1 MKKIIRTFFIIML
14 GLLLLMCTVACGSSE
29 LTSSSIT
36 ESLESGNFE
45 TSDTSTTSKKPNKTK
60 KPNKSSKPS
69 TSNITDTLSEEPE
82 STSSLLTESLEDDS
96 CETSDMSSSNF
107 YTSDTK
113 PKNKSLIW
121 ICPNSINLSTGYVKD
136 DFTGRITNKTYWPEL
151 LSHTRVLK
159 LYIQQLYTTSAEQ
172 LIRIAA
178 FVRENEL
185 LVDVEL
191 GGVRMAPE
199 GTPIEQVAKAA
210 YDVEFKHLEHF
221 IELGG
226 RVDYITTDHALAE
239 KITKQTDQNNSATM
253 QELMKQQAL
262 YYKMMQQSISGLKV
276 GAIESLGYF
285 WVNSAKR
292 QYKSTVS
299 TLGRVDFETYLS
311 EFVRITK
318 ENGVT
323 LDHFHIDFGLHDIEY
338 DGDYG
343 RVLAVENYCHA
354 NGVDVGFIAGNAFH
368 KSMQYPVPDNQIESA
383 SKEAAERT
391 LQYFE
396 GYQKAGGTCDYFIF
410 QRWQPYPLEIGYE
423 SDPYTTLGIFKTL
436 LDSPYFPKSQTLN
449 ND

>member
-1 MKKIIRTFFIIML
+1 MKKTVRILSIIML
-14 GLLLLMCTVACGSSE
+14 GLLVIVGTVACENSE
-29 LTSSSIT
+29 LTSSSIA
-36 ESLESGNFE
+36 ESLESVNSE
-45 TSDTSTTSKKPNKTK
+45 TSNTPDTSN
-60 KPNKSSKPS
+60 
-69 TSNITDTLSEEPE
+69 TSNASNISDKTNSSNTTDTQSEEPE
-82 STSSLLTESLEDDS
+82 STSSSLAESLEIDS
-96 CETSDMSSSNF
+96 SETSDTSSNF

-113 PKNKSLIW
+113 PKSKSLVW

-136 DFTGRITNKTYWPEL
+136 DFTGRITNKNYWPEL
-151 LSHTRVLK
+151 LKHTRVLK
-159 LYIQQLYTTSAEQ
+159 LYIQQMYTTSAEQ

-191 GGVRMAPE
+191 GGVRMAPD
-199 GTPIEQVAKAA
+199 GTPIEQIAKAA
-210 YDVEFKHLEHF
+210 YDVESKPLERF

-226 RVDYITTDHALAE
+226 RIDYITTDHALADQ
-239 KITKQTDQNNSATM
+239 ITKRTDRYNGATM
-253 QELMKQQAL
+253 QQMMKQQAL
-262 YYKMMQQSISGLKV
+262 YYRMMQEMIPGLKV

-285 WVNSAKR
+285 WVNSTNR
-292 QYKSTVS
+292 QYKATDP

-323 LDHFHIDFGLHDIEY
+323 LDHFHVDFGLHDIEY

-343 RVLAVENYCHA
+343 RVLAVENCCRA

-368 KSMQYPVPDNQIESA
+368 KSMQYPVPDDQIESA

-410 QRWQPYPLEIGYE
+410 QRWQPYPLEIGSE
-423 SDPYTTLGIFKTL
+423 GKPYTTLGIFKTL
-436 LDSPYFPKSQTLN
+436 LDSPYFPKFLTLN